1 MCKSAKKNIVFGRID
16 NMGRLL
22 LTPSQMKT
30 LNFVEGETAELDF
43 NDEGIIVGK
52 SLGYS
57 VVYDRIRVMSNG
69 ILIGRD
75 ICRSKLLM
83 TDDRKVIETIKIY
96 NCSNNSEKDELS
108 ELMYYNIDYRIDND
122 QIVIPLTKKQQQA
135 NLRVIRVVDE
145 FGRIIIPVYIRKI
158 YNLASET
165 GIEVSGNN
173 IIISN
178 SFERKA
184 KINELGMITI
194 PGDVLRDLEIEP
206 KAELEIEASK
216 IIILSTAKS

>member
-1 MCKSAKKNIVFGRID
+1 
-16 NMGRLL
+16 
-22 LTPSQMKT
+22 MK
-30 LNFVEGETAELDF
+30 TAELDF

-122 QIVIPLTKKQQQA
+122 RIVILTKKQQQA

-145 FGRIIIPVYIRKI
+145 FGRIIIPAYIRKI

-165 GIEVSGNN
+165 GIEV
-173 IIISN
+173 
-178 SFERKA
+178 
-184 KINELGMITI
+184 T
-194 PGDVLRDLEIEP
+194 V
-206 KAELEIEASK
+206 
-216 IIILSTAKS
+216 IILSSLIASSGKQR